1 MAKIILWQQIS
12 TQSLLLYHSAIQ
24 KKHIYSQLQ
33 GYVLHSQILS
43 VSALSRVFFKISQ
56 DIPVSY
62 VMEVFGTL
70 YGVWNLDFF
79 RMYYPGFCLQTGTLA
94 TLSLYPLILVAV
106 TYVLVRL

>member
-1 MAKIILWQQIS
+1 
-12 TQSLLLYHSAIQ
+12 
-24 KKHIYSQLQ
+24 
-33 GYVLHSQILS
+33 
-43 VSALSRVFFKISQ
+43 
-56 DIPVSY
+56 
-62 VMEVFGTL
+62 MESGTL